1 MEKINKNGRR
11 NPNVAG
17 VVVFLFLR
25 FCWYSV
31 SVDNH
36 ANIMWIACGGINRG
50 EHLRIPHLHE
60 PRKMSSLLF
69 FLFFLSCTSKF
80 NHPYTI
86 LFPFEPLEVF
96 EITDSSTKKIH
107 QLPFP
112 VLGEEAILRVFF
124 SRCYP
129 FSFPWENAMRRL
141 ENVVSCGRQPT
152 EPSAAKV
159 DTWFLMRAGTSNGP
173 FIPRWRIFSRGFPG
187 FAARQRS
194 TREIGASATKPP
206 ADRLRHCGR
215 EKIRPRRPRHCYAKR
230 SFTAFPLDLI
240 NLHWDR

>member
-17 VVVFLFLR
+17 VVVFLFFR

-124 SRCYP
+124 
-129 FSFPWENAMRRL
+129 FSLLSLFVSLGERDAPVGKCRLVRPPTNRTVSGEGWYLIPNASW
-141 ENVVSCGRQPT
+141 NVKRTVY
-152 EPSAAKV
+152 
-159 DTWFLMRAGTSNGP
+159 
-173 FIPRWRIFSRGFPG
+173 
-187 FAARQRS
+187 S
-194 TREIGASATKPP
+194 TVT
-206 ADRLRHCGR
+206 
-215 EKIRPRRPRHCYAKR
+215 Y
-230 SFTAFPLDLI
+230 F
-240 NLHWDR
+240 